1 MPCCIKLIIVSR
13 QRTDHCLTTRGL
25 PTLNKYHR
33 DKYAI
38 VLDFLQGLAKQEKWR
53 DYVPKGAIPLPF
65 DAVKKIF
72 NANIMDPH
80 DLGRVDL
87 ERLRNKVLAIAA
99 ELVFE

>member
-1 MPCCIKLIIVSR
+1 M
-13 QRTDHCLTTRGL
+13 

-33 DKYAI
+33 DKYAT

-53 DYVPKGAIPLPF
+53 DYVTKGAVPLPF
-65 DAVKKIF
+65 DAVKQIF

-99 ELVFE
+99 ELVFR